1 MEQLT
6 LPSFRYLWDHKIFFL
21 LGFKCLYFSPILSL
35 IYFELLATYFSSM
48 RWVHSYW
55 YQVVSFMLL
64 FILLVEVQRRHR
76 LLATSTGISS
86 FSPKLNANLRTM
98 RGYIHGKL
106 GSQLFNLILLNF
118 LLSVWLLLFIL
129 FFESYFF
136 IGFDLV
142 LLLHYGT
149 FMVLLGHSLL
159 AQSYLWRHE
168 SSCNPMKPDLRVAVS
183 SVTTCRMLARG

>member
-1 MEQLT
+1 MSVFFT
-6 LPSFRYLWDHKIFFL
+6 DFVSYLFWTFSNLFFFYEMGPL
-21 LGFKCLYFSPILSL
+21 
-35 IYFELLATYFSSM
+35 
-48 RWVHSYW
+48 
-55 YQVVSFMLL
+55 
-64 FILLVEVQRRHR
+64 LLVSGRVFYVTFHTFGWGTKGGIGY
-76 LLATSTGISS
+76 LLATSTRISS

-159 AQSYLWRHE
+159 AQSHLWRHE